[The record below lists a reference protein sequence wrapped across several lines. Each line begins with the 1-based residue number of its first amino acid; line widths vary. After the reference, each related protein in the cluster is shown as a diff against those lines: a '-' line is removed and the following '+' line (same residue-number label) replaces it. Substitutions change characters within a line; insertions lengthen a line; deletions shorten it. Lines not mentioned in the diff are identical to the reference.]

1 MYITG
6 NVELMKQLNKSLV
19 INIIRDHRQISRVDI
34 ARETGLNRSTVTNLV
49 RELMDEN
56 VVNTSQAEP
65 KYSGGRRAEILE
77 LNYDSFKIVVVNIGR
92 YTTTVGLVD
101 IDANIKASRSFTTSV
116 QALSLIHI

>member
-56 VVNTSQAEP
+56 VVNTSQANQSTADP
-65 KYSGGRRAEILE
+65 VQKLRAH
-77 LNYDSFKIVVVNIGR
+77 YDSLQKI
-92 YTTTVGLVD
+92 
-101 IDANIKASRSFTTSV
+101 
-116 QALSLIHI
+116 